1 MLNIGIIE
9 FLIIIFFVVLF
20 VKPKD
25 IPAIIKNLGLFYRK
39 IERYFHNMKYE
50 FSEIESEIE
59 NINVKKTKNN
69 EIRRT
74 SKRAKKKDTL

>member
-1 MLNIGIIE
+1 MN
-9 FLIIIFFVVLF
+9 FLKL
-20 VKPKD
+20 
-25 IPAIIKNLGLFYRK
+25 
-39 IERYFHNMKYE
+39 
-50 FSEIESEIE
+50 SEIE